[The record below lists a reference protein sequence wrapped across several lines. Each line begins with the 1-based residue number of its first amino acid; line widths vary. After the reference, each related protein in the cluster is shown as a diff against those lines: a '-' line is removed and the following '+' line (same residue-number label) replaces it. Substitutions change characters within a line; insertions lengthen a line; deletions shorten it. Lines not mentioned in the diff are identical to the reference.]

1 MEKKA
6 VQLTLQLKMSEFEA
20 EASARAETIQELQ
33 SDLFEAQKQVEQAQ
47 KDAEARV
54 QEVRRTAEAALFGLD
69 SELQRGS
76 DEDSDWEPGEFGSR
90 PGSAVSDV
98 SGLPAIG
105 GEANGTHNWSTVVNG
120 KVDPQAAASK
130 AAAKLQKK
138 MAMRARQAEQKAELA
153 KVCCT
158 CRFISCV
165 RTAFCSPRRKKLS
178 TFLVASLSQSIGARS
193 RRS

>member
-6 VQLTLQLKMSEFEA
+6 VQLTLQLKMSEFEE

-33 SDLFEAQKQVEQAQ
+33 SDLFEAQKQAEQAQ
-47 KDAEARV
+47 KDAEAHI
-54 QEVRRTAEAALFGLD
+54 QEVRRTAEAALFGL
-69 SELQRGS
+69 EAEMQRGS

-90 PGSAVSDV
+90 PGSGISDA

-105 GEANGTHNWSTVVNG
+105 GEVSGTHNWSTLVNG
-120 KVDPQAAASK
+120 EVDPQAAASK
-130 AAAKLQKK
+130 AAAKMQKK

-153 KVCCT
+153 KVCHAVGSFNFARDVLLAVET
-158 CRFISCV
+158 ELI
-165 RTAFCSPRRKKLS
+165 
-178 TFLVASLSQSIGARS
+178 ASLLQSTGVRS